1 MCGEIKAHRQWT
13 WGFLERRKL
22 TMTDGKKKT
31 GGDSTRKPGKG
42 CAGKKVEVH
51 TVEDYL
57 QTGCMRCALGGTPEC
72 KVHRWTEEL
81 KALRAIVLGS
91 GLTEEIKWSCPCYI
105 SKGRNVAMVAAL
117 KEACVLSF
125 FDGASLEDP
134 HELLELPGPNS
145 QAGRVIRFTSI
156 TQIERCD
163 RAIRGLLEQAIAQA
177 GEPKKKRESAEA
189 ITYPEELLEAFEED
203 LTLREA
209 FEGLTPGR
217 KRGYLLHFSQAKQS
231 ATRRSRIAKC
241 APTIRMGKGLH
252 D

>member
-1 MCGEIKAHRQWT
+1 MA
-13 WGFLERRKL
+13 
-22 TMTDGKKKT
+22 DGKKRT
-31 GGDSTRKPGKG
+31 PGDSTRKLGKG
-42 CAGKKVEVH
+42 CTEKKLEVH
-51 TVEDYL
+51 TVDDYL

-81 KALRAIVLGS
+81 RALRVIVLGS
-91 GLTEEIKWSCPCYI
+91 GLTEEIKWSCPCYT
-105 SKGRNVAMVAAL
+105 SEGRNVAMVAAL

-125 FDGASLEDP
+125 FDGAQLKDP

-145 QAGRVIRFTSI
+145 QDGRVIRFTSL
-156 TQIERCD
+156 TQIERCAQ
-163 RAIRGLLEQAIAQA
+163 AIQGLLEQAMAQA
-177 GEPKKKRESAEA
+177 RAPKQKRESAEA
-189 ITYPEELLEAFEED
+189 ITYPEELLEAFQD
-203 LTLREA
+203 DPKLGEA

-241 APTIRMGKGLH
+241 APTIRLGKGLH

>member
-1 MCGEIKAHRQWT
+1 MAG
-13 WGFLERRKL
+13 
-22 TMTDGKKKT
+22 GKKKSV
-31 GGDSTRKPGKG
+31 GDSTRRPAKG
-42 CAGKKVEVH
+42 CTGEKVEVRN
-51 TVEDYL
+51 VDQYL

-91 GLTEEIKWSCPCYI
+91 GLTEEIKWSCPCYT
-105 SKGRNVAMVAAL
+105 SEGRNVAMVAAF

-125 FDGASLEDP
+125 FDGAQLKDP

-145 QAGRVIRFTSI
+145 QEGRVIRFTSL
-156 TQIERCD
+156 TQIERCAQ
-163 RAIRGLLEQAIAQA
+163 AIQGLLEQAIAQA
-177 GEPKKKRESAEA
+177 SEPKKKRGSAEA
-189 ITYPEELLEAFEED
+189 MTYPDELLEAFQDAPE
-203 LTLREA
+203 LRES

-231 ATRRSRIAKC
+231 ATRRTRIAKC

>member
-1 MCGEIKAHRQWT
+1 MA
-13 WGFLERRKL
+13 
-22 TMTDGKKKT
+22 DGKKRT
-31 GGDSTRKPGKG
+31 GRDSMQKPGKG
-42 CAGKKVEVH
+42 CTGKKLEVN
-51 TVEDYL
+51 TVDDYL
-57 QTGCMRCALGGTPEC
+57 QTGCMRCKLGATPEC

-91 GLTEEIKWSCPCYI
+91 GLTEEIKWSCPCYT
-105 SKGRNVAMVAAL
+105 SEGRNVAMVAAL

-125 FDGASLEDP
+125 FDGAQLRDP

-145 QAGRVIRFTSI
+145 QEGRVIRFTSL
-156 TQIERCD
+156 TQIERCAK
-163 RAIRGLLEQAIAQA
+163 AIRGLLEQAIAQA
-177 GEPKKKRESAEA
+177 SAPKQKRESTEA
-189 ITYPEELLEAFEED
+189 ITYPEELQEAFLD
-203 LTLREA
+203 DPKLREA

-241 APTIRMGKGLH
+241 APTIRLGKGLH